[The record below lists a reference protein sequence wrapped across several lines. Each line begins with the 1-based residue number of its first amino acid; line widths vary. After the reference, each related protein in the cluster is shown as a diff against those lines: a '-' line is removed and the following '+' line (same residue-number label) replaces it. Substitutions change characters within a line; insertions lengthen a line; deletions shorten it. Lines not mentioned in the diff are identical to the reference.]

1 MSPQKSMRHFL
12 PMLHKPLKS
21 ISNYALAT
29 DKIGAEHM
37 VVVKPQGLDVYIA
50 DGRIYDFQQREI
62 TNNVVLFELAKVL
75 EASVNTKS
83 ACLGVLS
90 SEDLYFYKKL
100 PRLYDSKPVSF
111 KNLLFTVYDMIFPFF
126 DFEADYFHRYDVASK
141 VIGKLTNCEPAT
153 IKVVKNSFEL
163 TQIASELMTE
173 DITRTLIVYNTKGK
187 YIYGNSQLLYQ
198 NPADI
203 VSYSI
208 SADQRYRAHI
218 KKVHSTTEILPDG
231 IKYETA
237 AYITAKYKHE
247 FIDIELPDN
256 KVLCKSIW
264 DYRSVLKPIPFWFT
278 GYTALDKQ
286 DYKLLINKFHSFI
299 L

>member
-1 MSPQKSMRHFL
+1 MSPQKSMQHFL

-29 DKIGAEHM
+29 DKVGAEHM

-50 DGRIYDFQQREI
+50 AGRIYDFQQREI
-62 TNNVVLFELAKVL
+62 TNDIIRFELAKAL
-75 EASVNTKS
+75 EASESTKS

-90 SEDLYFYKKL
+90 SDDIYFFKKL

-111 KNLLFTVYDMIFPFF
+111 KNLTFTVYDVVFPLF
-126 DFEADYFHRYDVASK
+126 DFEADYHIRYDVAEK
-141 VIGKLTNCEPAT
+141 VIGKLPNCKPA
-153 IKVVKNSFEL
+153 IMKVVRNSVEL
-163 TQIASELMTE
+163 TKIASELMTE
-173 DITRTLIVYNTKGK
+173 DITRTLIVYNSKGR
-187 YIYGNSQLLYQ
+187 YIYGNSQLLYL
-198 NPADI
+198 NPTDI

-208 SADQRYRAHI
+208 TADQRYRAHI
-218 KKVHSTTEILPDG
+218 KSVHSITEILPDG
-231 IKYETA
+231 TKYETA
-237 AYITAKYKHE
+237 AYITVKYKHD

-264 DYRSVLKPIPFWFT
+264 DYRHSLKSIPFWFT
-278 GYTALDKQ
+278 GYNTYNDGS
-286 DYKLLINKFHSFI
+286 YKLLINKFHSFI

>member
-1 MSPQKSMRHFL
+1 MCPQKSMQHFL

-21 ISNYALAT
+21 VSNYALAT
-29 DKIGAEHM
+29 DKVGAEHM

-50 DGRIYDFQQREI
+50 AGQIYDFQRREL
-62 TNNVVLFELAKVL
+62 TNSVLRFELSKVL
-75 EASVNTKS
+75 EATASTKS
-83 ACLGVLS
+83 ACIGVLS
-90 SEDLYFYKKL
+90 SDDPYFFKKI

-111 KNLLFTVYDMIFPFF
+111 KNLLFTIYDMVFPVF
-126 DFEADYFHRYDVASK
+126 DFDAEYFWRYDSSEK
-141 VIGKLTNCEPAT
+141 VIGKLPNCTTAT
-153 IKVVKNSFEL
+153 VKTIKNSFEL
-163 TQIASELMTE
+163 TKIASELMSE

-187 YIYGNSQLLYQ
+187 YIYGGSQLLYQ

-218 KKVHSTTEILPDG
+218 KTVHSITEITPDD

-237 AYITAKYKHE
+237 SYITVKYKHD

-264 DYRSVLKPIPFWFT
+264 DYRNALKPIPFWFT
-278 GYTALDKQ
+278 GYMAADK
-286 DYKLLINKFHSFI
+286 DGYKLLVNKFHSFI